1 MRRIII
7 SIAIAAVA
15 MSAFGAPKKKPKTA
29 PAPVTTLEA
38 SVSQVN
44 DRRSTAF
51 FSQLSIRLELG
62 GITASEVSAAKV
74 KITKAVDDTGRD
86 LTDPEAGEP
95 AFQPMPGPMSLNEDP
110 ERPAMLEVALKNP
123 DRNAITVKEVMGDV
137 EFYMPGKDPDAV
149 AYFPKFKTMT
159 GKPLTHRALKANG
172 VEISIVSDAQIE
184 ADKKKA
190 AEAKRKEAIAEGA
203 DEEMVE
209 YAVSSVE
216 EYYFKPEPGE
226 FVLRIKDP
234 NKRVH
239 DLQFV
244 TPSGEAQRLFSQE
257 REGGYTVISSFGET
271 VDVNWDLRVNL
282 RTAKSVSRHKLELK
296 DVELP

>member
-7 SIAIAAVA
+7 SIAIAAIAV
-15 MSAFGAPKKKPKTA
+15 SALGAPKKKPKPAAA
-29 PAPVTTLEA
+29 PTPTLEA

-51 FSQLSIRLELG
+51 FSQLSIRLELE
-62 GITASEVSAAKV
+62 GITAASVAAAKV

-95 AFQPMPGPMSLNEDP
+95 EFKSMPGPMSFNEDP
-110 ERPAMLEVALKNP
+110 ERPAMLEVVLKNP
-123 DRNAITVKEVMGDV
+123 DRNAITVKEVTGEV
-137 EFYMPGKDPDAV
+137 EFYMPAKDPDAL
-149 AYFPKFKTMT
+149 ANFPKFKTMT

-172 VEISIVSDAQIE
+172 VEISVVSDAQIE

-203 DEEMVE
+203 DEEMVK

-226 FVLRIKDP
+226 FVLRVKDP
-234 NKRVH
+234 NKRIH
-239 DLQFV
+239 ELQFV
-244 TPSGEAQRLFSQE
+244 SPSGEAQRLFSQD
-257 REGGYTVISSFGET
+257 REGGYTVLSSFGEP
-271 VDVNWDLRVNL
+271 VDVNWGLRVNL
-282 RTAKSVSRHKLELK
+282 RTAKSVSRHKLQLK